1 MYNKER
7 LKMMSETTMNAAAPY
22 TANVPDV
29 PYYAPRNRDF
39 YGLIEGVLM
48 RANLNRNYI
57 QQLLDNEAMKMFSD
71 AFTAESIDSVNN
83 YQFFE
88 QLGDISGNKFIVW
101 YMYERF
107 PQLKCAQGVKVVA
120 RLRIVYGAK
129 VSFANIAE
137 SIGFWPF
144 ISAMQ
149 SQRDRSKKALLED
162 VFEAF
167 LGVVET
173 VLDSRLKIGVGYAVV
188 YDILKSLFDGMYIS
202 LRYEDLFDAKTRLK
216 EVFDKFPN
224 LGSLQYKETIEK
236 SGGYNIV
243 TSTAYAILKTGALP
257 MGSGK
262 GSIKADAQQRAASM
276 SIEFL
281 KQQGYVKPAPPE
293 FQMFQNY

>member
-1 MYNKER
+1 
-7 LKMMSETTMNAAAPY
+7 MMSETTFNAPY
-22 TANVPDV
+22 TAPVADV

-39 YGLIEGVLM
+39 YSLIEGVLM
-48 RANLNRNYI
+48 RANLNRTYI

-71 AFTAESIDSVNN
+71 AFTAESVDSMNN
-83 YQFFE
+83 YQYFE
-88 QLGDISGNKFIVW
+88 QLGDVSGNKFIVW
-101 YMYERF
+101 YMYQRF
-107 PQLKCAQGVKVVA
+107 PQLKCGAGVKIVA
-120 RLRIVYGAK
+120 RLKILYGAK
-129 VSFANIAE
+129 TSFANIAE

-243 TSTAYAILKTGALP
+243 TSTAFSSTRSGQLVP